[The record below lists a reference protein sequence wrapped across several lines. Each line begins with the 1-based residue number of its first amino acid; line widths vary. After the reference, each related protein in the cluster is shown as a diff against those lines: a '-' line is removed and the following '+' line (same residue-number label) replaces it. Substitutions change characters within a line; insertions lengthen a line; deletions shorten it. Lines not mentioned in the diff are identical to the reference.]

1 MVRAGMVTPDDSEWA
16 LVSSVLPSVQL
27 MSGANTLGRRLF
39 QPLWQNEVLR
49 PFIQHVSRVQ
59 SVLECTAGTAS
70 CTMTVYGRNR
80 MAVRS
85 SSGVVEWQHVQ
96 AGKSCAL
103 QHGDEICFDERL
115 AKEAVFSVAQHSK
128 AHAEE
133 GSMSVRGSLEAAG
146 SHVAEKEARLDLPI
160 FEAKVKEL
168 VGLMSAPH
176 KMNAEEPTRSGVHS
190 SPVVSRLA
198 PTGPAASQDME
209 IWRWLVKLWPSARAR
224 ETKLSF
230 RLNFVSFRHA

>member
-1 MVRAGMVTPDDSEWA
+1 M
-16 LVSSVLPSVQL
+16 
-27 MSGANTLGRRLF
+27 
-39 QPLWQNEVLR
+39 
-49 PFIQHVSRVQ
+49 
-59 SVLECTAGTAS
+59 
-70 CTMTVYGRNR
+70 
-80 MAVRS
+80 
-85 SSGVVEWQHVQ
+85 
-96 AGKSCAL
+96 
-103 QHGDEICFDERL
+103 
-115 AKEAVFSVAQHSK
+115 
-128 AHAEE
+128 
-133 GSMSVRGSLEAAG
+133 
-146 SHVAEKEARLDLPI
+146 AEKEARLDLPI

-230 RLNFVSFRHA
+230 LFTHSWRALDTASLRASVSTIG